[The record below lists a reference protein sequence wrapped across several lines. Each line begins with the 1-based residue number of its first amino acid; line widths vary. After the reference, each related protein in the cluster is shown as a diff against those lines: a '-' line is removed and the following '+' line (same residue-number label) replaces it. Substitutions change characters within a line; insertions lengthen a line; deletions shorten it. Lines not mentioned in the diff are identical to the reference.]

1 MATGEFNLLDEKWI
15 MVLNRSGTPMEMSLI
30 DVFRYAHEIKRI
42 AGELPT
48 QDVAVMRLL
57 LAVLYS
63 VFTRADVNGNPV
75 KLNDEIAAIDRWSEM
90 WELGSFPMAPLQ
102 KYLEHYRERF
112 FLFHDVTPFY
122 QVADLDKGTDY
133 TASKLMGDLS
143 ESDNKARLFAVRTG
157 NAKASL
163 SYAESARWLLYLN
176 AYDDSSGKPSV
187 PKQGLP
193 SPGVGWLGKLGVV
206 FASGNNLFETLMLN
220 FALNDGRYRAGLA
233 VWENGVRSDERVIVP
248 LPDTLAELLT
258 IQSRRI
264 MLQRE
269 GQYVVGYR
277 LLGGDVFDEE
287 NAFIEPMTL
296 WRKYKNEDKYNPRQ
310 HDSNKSFWRDFPAL
324 AVKSESGSKR
334 PGVVDWIAVLKNNDV
349 LARNNLEFETACVS
363 YGDKNSSVADVF
375 NDSLIVNASLLKTI
389 GAEWTGRIEIE
400 IGKTEEFVNAL
411 RDFARDIARAAGG
424 ENLSGADYARS
435 TAYFEMDEPF
445 RLWLAGIDPAV
456 DDMETKILEW
466 RNTARSIVRDIA
478 KELLANTGESALVG
492 RYVSIG
498 KESNKVLINAPIAH
512 MKFMGRIKRINNGGR
527 N

>member
-15 MVLNRSGTPMEMSLI
+15 MVLDRSGTPLEMSLI

-63 VFTRADVNGNPV
+63 VFTRADLDGNHAPLDDETEA
-75 KLNDEIAAIDRWSEM
+75 LNRWSEM
-90 WELGSFPMAPLQ
+90 WEWGSFSMAPLQ

-112 FLFHDVTPFY
+112 FLFHEAAPFY
-122 QVADLDKGTDY
+122 QVADLDRGTDY

-143 ESDNKARLFAVRTG
+143 ESGNKVRLFATRTG

-176 AYDDSSGKPSV
+176 AYDDTSSKPSV
-187 PKQGLP
+187 RGQNMP
-193 SPGVGWLGKLGVV
+193 SVGAGWLGKLGLV

-220 FALNDGRYRAGLA
+220 FVLDGERYKVGQP
-233 VWENGVRSDERVIVP
+233 VWENGVRKEERMNIAQ
-248 LPDTLAELLT
+248 PDTLAELLT

-264 MLQRE
+264 QLQRK
-269 GQYVVGYR
+269 GKSVVRYR
-277 LLGGDVFDEE
+277 LLGGDVFDKE

-296 WRKYKNEDKYNPRQ
+296 WRKDKNEDKYNPRR
-310 HDSNKSFWRDFPAL
+310 HDPDKSFWRDFPAL
-324 AVKSESGSKR
+324 AVKSESRSKR
-334 PGVVDWIAVLKNNDV
+334 PGVVDWIAFLKNNGV
-349 LARNNLEFETACVS
+349 LTHKNVEFQTASVY
-363 YGDKNSSVADVF
+363 YGDKDFFVDDVF
-375 NDSLIVNASLLKTI
+375 SDSVVVNASLLTRI
-389 GAEWTGRIEIE
+389 GAEWVGRIENE
-400 IGKTEEFVNAL
+400 IGHTEEFVRAL
-411 RDFARDIARAAGG
+411 YDFAKDIEKSVGG

-478 KELLANTGESALVG
+478 KEILASTGESALVG

-512 MKFMGRIKRINNGGR
+512 MKFIGRIKRINNGGR